1 MSQEQKIQK
10 GRILSR
16 VDTVMGWT
24 EKNPQLLDRE
34 IGYERETGK
43 YKIGDGNKNWNQL
56 EYAKGADI
64 DPDFVTNVLSELEN
78 KSNKDHTHELAGY
91 GETTNVS
98 LIDITIMNDETT
110 IINSVVGENY
120 ITSGSGRF
128 TIDFQGYAE
137 LVVSYEGEY
146 SESNNC
152 YADIRID
159 GEIKQEWANVDTRKF
174 TYKGVINNNIEV
186 VIGLSTVRFEV
197 FKKHTDSSLGNGFM
211 SGEDKKKIDNIYIDE
226 NNNTGFGNIDTLEFN
241 ASNGF
246 GTGTNNII
254 GSKAFNILTMDAT
267 NHTFTLDSV
276 EGLEVGDIFTVKFKT
291 NYNDMAKITAINEN
305 IITTSALSKK
315 ELSNLPNPNGRT
327 FRDIWTDSLVLE
339 NGEVVFG
346 TEVNSLRVNTKP
358 QCGTKFFGTDS
369 FVEGCSNIATGDCAH
384 AEGYNTQALGRYAH
398 AEGLSTIAYYG
409 AHSEGKDTKA
419 IGDMAHA
426 EGQNSKAVNLASH
439 AEGSDTL
446 SSGGQAH
453 AEGWK
458 SKATGPITHAEGQ
471 KTEATGLAAHAE
483 GDSTVAGGN
492 AAHAE
497 GFNTQALGGSSH
509 AEGWGTIANA
519 GVSAQHVQ
527 GRWNEPLSAP
537 YVHIVGHGTSDTNRK
552 NIHTLDWN
560 GNAWYEGNININ
572 GLYIDTSGE
581 AIPGQKIGSLTNLS
595 SLTSGKIDINYFI
608 DDVAFE
614 PDTIYNKKTTAKYF
628 GYLDVDNSNNILS
641 DGMYLLVYDME
652 ILSSPNPESIVIS
665 GQNTNLSNKRV
676 GGTTYI
682 NSKFT
687 TEKYNHIYYP
697 FTVDNS
703 TYKKYGVY
711 YTDKSAN
718 GVTNECS
725 YKIHNIG
732 LYKLNELT
740 TNINSFK
747 IGIDDNGNIITTL
760 NDSTKRNIL
769 LDIDV
774 TPSMAIYNDGTKNL
788 IALLDA
794 VSVDNTVIYTSSISE
809 INNIKNIGVMA
820 GYSEETHAISYL
832 DLPITINGEKIKYPN
847 RQDLCQENS
856 NIFIECE
863 GYAEFYIQDTTL
875 YRGAHTEF
883 YIDDIL
889 LEPYR
894 TVPWIG
900 DNEDRLDRWYRFK
913 GNINSGIVIK
923 TFLNPNFSFYDFF
936 KRTYTKGLISGIDK
950 EKLDNTYTKEEVD
963 NSLGSKMDKYIETD
977 VNLIEVTDTSAD
989 SEAVVTENKI
999 QSYAYEAEFT
1009 INVTGN
1015 VHLSGILDCIMD
1027 SSISIDNKVI
1037 ASIAGDFVGDTYKR
1051 FTFDGV
1057 VNSGI
1062 KWRCGDGYIRFDE
1075 FVLLNEVLNNKAD
1088 RILASYSEPV
1098 QTSLLD
1104 LNFDLNVSESDQ
1116 GSNITANGIVI
1127 CDTSDQGSATLYVN
1141 GYVEFEARC
1150 YSQDTSSPTL
1160 LVNGVDLCEYP
1171 HNWEDAEHT
1180 IVYKGYIDNKGIY
1193 FTPNSPYASLTF
1205 NYFKVT
1211 KTTNGLM
1218 SGADKEKLD
1227 NTYIK
1232 EEVDEKLDNLEEK
1245 VGSID
1250 TALDEILK
1258 IQNVL
1263 IGGAN

>member
-1 MSQEQKIQK
+1 MAYFVYEQGEYQFNGNIKENIK
-10 GRILSR
+10 VKCSM
-16 VDTVMGWT
+16 DTLT
-24 EKNPQLLDRE
+24 FTKF
-34 IGYERETGK
+34 
-43 YKIGDGNKNWNQL
+43 YKK
-56 EYAKGADI
+56 
-64 DPDFVTNVLSELEN
+64 
-78 KSNKDHTHELAGY
+78 
-91 GETTNVS
+91 
-98 LIDITIMNDETT
+98 IDITDSIQDLETQ
-110 IINSVVGENY
+110 IN
-120 ITSGSGRF
+120 
-128 TIDFQGYAE
+128 
-137 LVVSYEGEY
+137 
-146 SESNNC
+146 
-152 YADIRID
+152 
-159 GEIKQEWANVDTRKF
+159 K
-174 TYKGVINNNIEV
+174 
-186 VIGLSTVRFEV
+186 
-197 FKKHTDSSLGNGFM
+197 
-211 SGEDKKKIDNIYIDE
+211 IYIDE

-254 GSKAFNILTMDAT
+254 GSKAFNILNMDAT

-276 EGLEVGDIFTVKFKT
+276 EGLEVGDIFTIKFKT

-305 IITTSALSKK
+305 IITTSALSKE
-315 ELSNLPNPNGRT
+315 ELSNFPNPNGRT
-327 FRDIWTDSLVLE
+327 FDDIWTDSLVLE
-339 NGEVVFG
+339 NGEIVFG
-346 TEVNSLRVNTKP
+346 TEVNSLRINTKP

-369 FVEGCSNIATGDCAH
+369 FVEGCGNIATGDCAH
-384 AEGYNTQALGRYAH
+384 AEGYGTQALGRYAH
-398 AEGLSTIAYYG
+398 VEGLSTIAYYS

-419 IGDMAHA
+419 IGDMTHA
-426 EGQNSKAVNLASH
+426 EGYNSKAVNLASH
-439 AEGSDTL
+439 AEGCDTL
-446 SSGGQAH
+446 SSGAQAH

-458 SKATGPITHAEGQ
+458 SEATGPIAHAEGQ
-471 KTEATGLAAHAE
+471 KTKATGLGAHAE

-497 GFNTQALGGSSH
+497 GYNTQALGGFSH

-519 GVSAQHVQ
+519 GVNAQHVQ
-527 GRWNEPLSAP
+527 GRWNEPLPAP

-608 DDVAFE
+608 DDVAFK
-614 PDTIYNKKTTAKYF
+614 PDTIYNKKTTAKFF

-652 ILSSPNPESIVIS
+652 ILSSPNPESIIIS

-725 YKIHNIG
+725 YKIHNIR

-769 LDIDV
+769 LDIGV

-863 GYAEFYIQDTTL
+863 GYAEFHIHDKTL
-875 YRGAHTEF
+875 NGGAHTEF

-889 LEPYR
+889 LKPYN
-894 TVPWIG
+894 TDGWIG
-900 DNEDRLDRWYRFK
+900 DKESWQDRWYRFK

-923 TFLNPNFSFYDFF
+923 TFLNPNFYFYNFF

-950 EKLDNTYTKEEVD
+950 EKLDNVYTKEEVD
-963 NSLGSKMDKYIETD
+963 NL
-977 VNLIEVTDTSAD
+977 LIEKANAINQL
-989 SEAVVTENKI
+989 SEEK
-999 QSYAYEAEFT
+999 
-1009 INVTGN
+1009 
-1015 VHLSGILDCIMD
+1015 
-1027 SSISIDNKVI
+1027 
-1037 ASIAGDFVGDTYKR
+1037 
-1051 FTFDGV
+1051 
-1057 VNSGI
+1057 
-1062 KWRCGDGYIRFDE
+1062 
-1075 FVLLNEVLNNKAD
+1075 
-1088 RILASYSEPV
+1088 
-1098 QTSLLD
+1098 
-1104 LNFDLNVSESDQ
+1104 
-1116 GSNITANGIVI
+1116 
-1127 CDTSDQGSATLYVN
+1127 
-1141 GYVEFEARC
+1141 
-1150 YSQDTSSPTL
+1150 
-1160 LVNGVDLCEYP
+1160 
-1171 HNWEDAEHT
+1171 
-1180 IVYKGYIDNKGIY
+1180 
-1193 FTPNSPYASLTF
+1193 
-1205 NYFKVT
+1205 
-1211 KTTNGLM
+1211 
-1218 SGADKEKLD
+1218 ADKEFVVSIFEQLKALIEAGKTD
-1227 NTYIK
+1227 
-1232 EEVDEKLDNLEEK
+1232 EVIA
-1245 VGSID
+1245 V
-1250 TALDEILK
+1250 LDEAILDLA
-1258 IQNVL
+1258 VL
-1263 IGGAN
+1263 A